1 MKKKLLMAILLTCL
15 VTGASVVRAQD
26 YRHGHTPR
34 EERTFALSD
43 EQFSV
48 LYDKVKN
55 ASFDDRRM
63 DLIEVA
69 SLGAYYT
76 CGQCAALIDIFS
88 FGNKKLAALR
98 YMAPHIV
105 DPRNAYLIYEKF
117 SFTSEKDEAA
127 RLVGCPRPARHN
139 H

>member
-1 MKKKLLMAILLTCL
+1 MKKNLLMAILLTCL
-15 VTGASVVRAQD
+15 MTGASVVRAQD
-26 YRHGHTPR
+26 YRHAPR

-76 CGQCAALIDIFS
+76 SGQCAALIDIFS
-88 FGNKKLAALR
+88 FGSKKLSALR
-98 YMAPHIV
+98 YMAPHTV

>member
-1 MKKKLLMAILLTCL
+1 MAAAVDTY
-15 VTGASVVRAQD
+15 AQD
-26 YRHGHTPR
+26 HRHGHRPY
-34 EERTFALSD
+34 EERGFALSN
-43 EQFSV
+43 EKFHV

-76 CGQCAALIDIFS
+76 CWQCAELIDIFS
-88 FGNKKLAALR
+88 FGNKKLSALR

-105 DPRNAYLIYEKF
+105 DPCNAYVIYDKF
-117 SFTSEKDEAA
+117 SFLSEKDEAA
-127 RLVGCPRPARHN
+127 RLIGCSQ
-139 H
+139 